1 MLDDGASSLQVTP
14 YSRAVGLCRNTRRNT
29 HTHTCL
35 CSYPLRRIARH
46 TSLCP
51 CQLARGASTFALWQA
66 QSPCG
71 SQSTPLSIPTRVTS
85 LRSVSV
91 CVCVCVCVEGVICTR
106 TRVCIYTELKTC
118 ACNHTRIFTEACTH
132 THINAHTQAQIIHGN
147 KFAKAVQKREEME
160 KRRKE
165 AARPRKLENRLWKL
179 CVCSCMG
186 GEDRCIV
193 RWGLSNECQF
203 SPEIEDEKAE
213 ICQELASLGWTME
226 ATVAGLCKQ
235 HWQGS
240 VSGEEGGEAPQG

>member
-1 MLDDGASSLQVTP
+1 MDDGASSLQVTP

-147 KFAKAVQKREEME
+147 KFAKE

-165 AARPRKLENRLWKL
+165 AARPRALENRLWKL
-179 CVCSCMG
+179 CIALAWAG
-186 GEDRCIV
+186 GAD
-193 RWGLSNECQF
+193 
-203 SPEIEDEKAE
+203 
-213 ICQELASLGWTME
+213 AS
-226 ATVAGLCKQ
+226 
-235 HWQGS
+235 
-240 VSGEEGGEAPQG
+240 